1 MSARDPRI
9 ALLSGPARA
18 LAEELGYEMGHKL
31 LTEFGGMQVSIPKR
45 PMPRTSRIWQV
56 MGEDAAK
63 ALSRLYGPGQ
73 IEVPIGSA
81 LNAAERYRAIINH
94 PGSHNEV
101 ARAFGVTRRWV
112 RMVRRTQRTG
122 PGPLFEGLSKER

>member
-1 MSARDPRI
+1 MIARDPRI

-18 LAEELGYEMGHKL
+18 LAEELGYEMGQKL
-31 LTEFGGMQVSIPKR
+31 LIEFGGMQVPIPKR

-56 MGEDAAK
+56 LGEDAAK
-63 ALSRLYGPGQ
+63 TLSRLYGPGQ

-81 LNAAERYRAIINH
+81 LKSAERCRAIANH
-94 PGSHNEV
+94 PGSHNEA

-112 RMVRRTQRTG
+112 RMVRRAERTG